1 MRSTTGLAAATTL
14 LLAVPLALGLEM
26 LIGGVADLVIHA
38 VVGVGCLLL
47 AAAMFDFGLPRWVNL
62 IGAAA
67 AGAFGAIFLLQ
78 AVSQVTESDALSY
91 VAFDVLGQE
100 IEGVLPSVMLV
111 WFAALL
117 LAGSRGASRIL
128 GWAAMAI
135 VVGVEATS
143 IVGPLLGIEATSQKL
158 LFLLPVAWLLVES
171 VKRRPDEG
179 ISEPVS
185 QVMGRPTSESVA

>member
-14 LLAVPLALGLEM
+14 LLAVPLALGLEV
-26 LIGGVADLVIHA
+26 LIGGVAELALHA
-38 VVGVGCLLL
+38 IVGAGCLLL

-62 IGAAA
+62 IGATA

-78 AVSQVTESDALSY
+78 AVSQVTGSDALSY

-100 IEGVLPSVMLV
+100 IEGVLPSVMLL

-117 LAGSRGASRIL
+117 LAGSRGTSRIL

-143 IVGPLLGIEATSQKL
+143 IAGPFVGIEIESQKL
-158 LFLLPVAWLLVES
+158 LFLLPVAWLLIES
-171 VKRRPDEG
+171 VKRRPDDG
-179 ISEPVS
+179 DSEPVS
-185 QVMGRPTSESVA
+185 PVMGRPTSESVA